1 MADSFRTC
9 SALTILVTSIVAM
22 TALTL
27 LTTTTAT
34 TTDVYAQMATLQ
46 NIKATYAVSIVP
58 GAAQKTSLLHYYP
71 PAITVPVGTNNS
83 LV

>member
-58 GAAQKTSLLHYYP
+58 GALKRLVFFIIILLQ
-71 PAITVPVGTNNS
+71 
-83 LV
+83 